1 MHSLQE
7 AELAIAPLT
16 LTAAREK
23 AVGMTK
29 PFMQTGISILLR
41 KDISEGTGFFDFLT
55 PFTAET
61 WVGILIAYLG
71 TAACIF
77 IAARLVM
84 QVVSF
89 LFKVM
94 IMIYLLMFIDG
105 LIYEFIRVC
114 GYSHISAGSGIPLSA
129 VTLISNI
136 FMQMQTQPM

>member
-1 MHSLQE
+1 MSTVFLHSLQE
-7 AELAIAPLT
+7 ADLAIAPLT

-41 KDISEGTGFFDFLT
+41 KDISEGTSFFDFLT

-77 IAARLVM
+77 IVARLVM
-84 QVVSF
+84 QVV
-89 LFKVM
+89 
-94 IMIYLLMFIDG
+94 
-105 LIYEFIRVC
+105 
-114 GYSHISAGSGIPLSA
+114 
-129 VTLISNI
+129 
-136 FMQMQTQPM
+136 

>member
-71 TAACIF
+71 TAACFF

-84 QVVSF
+84 QVV
-89 LFKVM
+89 
-94 IMIYLLMFIDG
+94 
-105 LIYEFIRVC
+105 
-114 GYSHISAGSGIPLSA
+114 
-129 VTLISNI
+129 
-136 FMQMQTQPM
+136 

>member
-1 MHSLQE
+1 MCNLNRDVIGKNIELLNISYMSTIFLDSLQE
-7 AELAIAPLT
+7 ADLAIAPLT

-41 KDISEGTGFFDFLT
+41 KDISEGAGFFDFLT

-77 IAARLVM
+77 IVARLVM

-89 LFKVM
+89 F
-94 IMIYLLMFIDG
+94 
-105 LIYEFIRVC
+105 
-114 GYSHISAGSGIPLSA
+114 
-129 VTLISNI
+129 
-136 FMQMQTQPM
+136 

>member
-7 AELAIAPLT
+7 ADLAIAPLT

-84 QVVSF
+84 PVVSF

-94 IMIYLLMFIDG
+94 IMIYILRFTDG
-105 LIYEFIRVC
+105 LIYEFI
-114 GYSHISAGSGIPLSA
+114 L
-129 VTLISNI
+129 LIC
-136 FMQMQTQPM
+136 